1 MEETNKT
8 STNIDTLTLSEKDNL
23 KYSVQPTT
31 SKSILPT
38 IIGFLLIIAGALA
51 MINWISFFLLNITTL
66 SSYYDISQLQQVYPN
81 ITPQQFLDFLRACAA
96 IGLVISIFPILGG
109 IFAIKRKMWGISV
122 ACSIIGLL
130 SIGIFFTSS
139 LFSLIAII
147 ILIIS
152 KKEFQ

>member
-1 MEETNKT
+1 MEETKKT
-8 STNIDTLTLSEKDNL
+8 STNIDTLTSPEKDNL

-38 IIGFLLIIAGALA
+38 IIGFLLIIAGVLA
-51 MINWISFFLLNITTL
+51 MINWISFFLLDITTL

-81 ITPQQFLDFLRACAA
+81 ITPQQFLDFLRTCAA

-109 IFAIKRKMWGISV
+109 LLAIKRKMWGISV

-139 LFSLIAII
+139 LFSLIAIV